1 MGIGGLGKRLLA
13 SRWGGGGEVGVAD
26 GEEIGVQGGD
36 VVVLDLRLEEWRA
49 VWIGEWG
56 MGEVLFCML
65 L

>member
-1 MGIGGLGKRLLA
+1 M
-13 SRWGGGGEVGVAD
+13 AD